1 MAPAR
6 RICRVGLD
14 FGTSTITVAFTV
26 VGTEQRRLVK
36 FNSSKTQKTNEE
48 LPAEVAVNQV
58 GDQLQWFFGHD
69 GRNIAGSVHFENIKL
84 AVIGEE
90 PYRGLLARA
99 FEKARTKF
107 KVKGES
113 VILFQ
118 RIFEYIFHTILDQ
131 LIADSRSW
139 QDQRILGHDDVD
151 LHCYVTYPVRDNDA
165 LRLVLVDA
173 AQKAG
178 CSRVGGVSEPLAA
191 AYFMIHH
198 AKYDFAREHDL
209 SWKPEP
215 QNAKRTMLIV
225 DMGGG
230 STDAALV
237 CVNDA
242 GGVELVCPTNGVSRG
257 GESVNKSARSWF
269 KREYAR
275 DQTLKD
281 NPQWALLATADDD
294 RWAKISARFSECK
307 VTFDGLSPVVFDVL
321 DQSFIIEPHIME
333 QFFTELIDDVRRLIK
348 SQLRL
353 AKKRGSRPG
362 HFVLCGGPARN
373 PWLRAIIFA
382 VARELEPQ
390 LTCVAETE
398 VGTVAWGALSFAENP
413 IEEDSVAKEN
423 IGFQYLDTV
432 SPSGNTCAVGREKA
446 GIAWQIE
453 KVSDEPNKR
462 KEYNAHNHQ
471 GQPAGSSRHVE
482 LFQFVYRD
490 RSDPPNTIISSEV
503 YRTTPGFDSSKIRE
517 NEDDD
522 LEFDC
527 RITYPINGLRSTL
540 RWLGTVEAPIPHA
553 EIFPPGSSHDWAGA
567 YFVFSMKVQEQL
579 LVAQVSFKRLDGT
592 LLHLLETFIPAACS
606 ISQSELD
613 LDHQHQQPHLIP
625 FPLSRIIPSRKR
637 TRKRAS
643 PSKNPGEIENDG
655 NAPTARDHTSQV
667 PTHDLPILPSFAS
680 PANKHATFSSITAGN
695 AKRISEDVVPLPTP
709 IRTVRPRHGRSKRVL
724 RDPRTDNRA

>member
-14 FGTSTITVAFTV
+14 FGTSTITAAFTV
-26 VGTEQRRLVK
+26 VGTKQRWLVK
-36 FNSSKTQKTNEE
+36 FDSSKTQKTNEE
-48 LPAEVAVNQV
+48 LPAEVAVNHV
-58 GDQLQWFFGHD
+58 GDRLQWFFGHD
-69 GRNIAGSVHFENIKL
+69 GRNYADSVHFENIKL
-84 AVIGEE
+84 AIIGEE

-99 FEKARTKF
+99 FEKARKKF

-113 VILFQ
+113 VTLFQ
-118 RIFEYIFHTILDQ
+118 RIFEYVFQTIRAQ

-139 QDQRILGHDDVD
+139 QDQRIWGHDDVD

-191 AYFMIHH
+191 AYFMIYH
-198 AKYDFAREHDL
+198 AKYDFAWEHDL

-215 QNAKRTMLIV
+215 QDAKRTMLIV

-237 CVNDA
+237 RVNDA
-242 GGVELVCPTNGVSRG
+242 GGVELVCPTDGVSLG
-257 GESVNKSARSWF
+257 GDSVNRSARSWF

-275 DQTLKD
+275 DQTFKD
-281 NPQWALLATADDD
+281 NPQWALLATANDD

-307 VTFDGLSPVVFDVL
+307 TAFDGVTPVVFDVL
-321 DQSFIIEPHIME
+321 DQNFTIEPHIME
-333 QFFTELIDDVRRLIK
+333 QFFKELIDVVRRLIE

-353 AKKRGSRPG
+353 AKERGSRPG

-373 PWLRAIIFA
+373 AWLRAIIFA

-390 LTCVAETE
+390 LICVAETN
-398 VGTVAWGALSFAENP
+398 WNCCLGALSFAENP

-453 KVSDEPNKR
+453 KVSDEPTKR
-462 KEYNAHNHQ
+462 KGDDAHNQQ
-471 GQPAGSSRHVE
+471 GQPAGFSRHVE
-482 LFQFVYRD
+482 LFQFVHRD

-503 YRTTPGFDSSKIRE
+503 YRTTPDFDSSKIRE

-527 RITYPINGLRSTL
+527 RITYPIDGLRSTL

-579 LVAQVSFKRLDGT
+579 LMDDQAIYPLAPDWA
-592 LLHLLETFIPAACS
+592 LLFVTEHRES
-606 ISQSELD
+606 
-613 LDHQHQQPHLIP
+613 
-625 FPLSRIIPSRKR
+625 
-637 TRKRAS
+637 
-643 PSKNPGEIENDG
+643 
-655 NAPTARDHTSQV
+655 
-667 PTHDLPILPSFAS
+667 
-680 PANKHATFSSITAGN
+680 
-695 AKRISEDVVPLPTP
+695 
-709 IRTVRPRHGRSKRVL
+709 RPRPERGPCILLSHGAPNALRHVPARVAHGIGGSSHGVAEA
-724 RDPRTDNRA
+724 DP